1 MSNPLEMELPLNQRR
16 LLLLCYLM
24 KLGTKLYQIR
34 LQCKEEFSYTQHL
47 MITKRQ
53 LGIGFMGMSILIAVG
68 AFAIDWW
75 RSSIIQAFTPLIGPL
90 QIAALAGAALLFFV
104 GLTLLPLGDRP
115 A

>member
-1 MSNPLEMELPLNQRR
+1 MELPLYQRR
-16 LLLLCYLM
+16 HHMLCYLT

-34 LQCKEEFSYTQHL
+34 LQCKEEFRYTQHR

-53 LGIGFMGMSILIAVG
+53 LGIGFMGMSIFITVG

-75 RSSIIQAFTPLIGPL
+75 RSSNLQAFTPLIGPV

>member
-1 MSNPLEMELPLNQRR
+1 MELPLDQRR
-16 LLLLCYLM
+16 LLMLCYLT

-53 LGIGFMGMSILIAVG
+53 LGIGFMGLSILISVS

-75 RSSIIQAFTPLIGPL
+75 RSSHLDAFTPLIGPV
-90 QIAALAGAALLFFV
+90 QGASLAGAALLFFV
-104 GLTLLPLGDRP
+104 GLTLLPLGKRP